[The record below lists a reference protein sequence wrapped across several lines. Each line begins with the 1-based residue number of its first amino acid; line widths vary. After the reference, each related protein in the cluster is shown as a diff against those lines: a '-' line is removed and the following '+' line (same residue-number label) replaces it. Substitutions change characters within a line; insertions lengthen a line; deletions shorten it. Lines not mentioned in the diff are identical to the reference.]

1 MKKIFLILLV
11 ATFMFS
17 SCKQESLGVAKV
29 TTYATMTLNGN
40 ANLFWPLNTPFVDPG
55 CKAVE
60 GTTDISS
67 KIAVS
72 SNVDATKGGKYTMTY
87 KVANSDGFFASVS
100 RTVYVYDTTSALN
113 GYYSSSIT
121 RTVTTTGVVAS
132 RGPFKILVFGVGS
145 GNIWVEDL
153 LGGWYYYGSAYG
165 IAYAGIATLKV
176 NADNS
181 LTVVKSSNLAF
192 SSASACVLYAAS
204 TWDPAAKKF
213 VIHSTMGDTPQYHFD
228 VTMSNP
234 QSLN

>member
-29 TTYATMTLNGN
+29 TTYAIMTLNGN
-40 ANLFWPLNTPFVDPG
+40 ADLFWPLNTAFVDPG

-87 KVANSDGFFASVS
+87 KVANSDGFFASVT
-100 RTVYVYDTTSALN
+100 RTVYVYDATSAQN
-113 GYYSSSIT
+113 GYYSSSIK
-121 RTVTTTGVVAS
+121 RTTTTTGAVIN
-132 RGPFKILVFGVGS
+132 RGPYNILVFGVGS

-153 LGGWYYYGSAYG
+153 LGGYYYYGASYG
-165 IAYAGIATLKV
+165 IAYAGTAVLKV

-181 LTVVKSSNLAF
+181 LTVVKSYSLAF
-192 SSASACVLYAAS
+192 GAASACVLYAAS
-204 TWDPAAKKF
+204 TWDPAAKKL
-213 VIHSTMGDTPQYHFD
+213 VIHSSMGDTPQYQFD

-234 QSLN
+234 QPLN